1 MPTPKRGPRL
11 GGGAAHQKQL
21 LANQARDLFR
31 HGRIR
36 TTEAKAKALRP
47 YAEKLITKAKRGDL
61 HNRRLVLADLHD
73 RDVVAYLFED
83 VAPRFAD
90 RDGGYTRILKLEPRK
105 GDNARMALIELV
117 EQGDSAGGE
126 VIEESKAGRSRGLFG
141 RRRKK
146 VGEEAAPAGAGT
158 AVLDAEED
166 DEVEAEFDVEDDEQ
180 VAAAI
185 AAATSGPAPSEDVEV
200 DEETTAA
207 AADAPADE
215 EAAAPAGD
223 EAAASAADEAAA
235 SADDADDDAADD
247 EDADED
253 ADDDGADDAKA

>member
-11 GGGAAHQKQL
+11 GGSPAHQKQL

-61 HNRRLVLADLHD
+61 HNRRLVLAELHD

-117 EQGDSAGGE
+117 EQGAGPGGE
-126 VIEESKAGRSRGLFG
+126 AIEEAKAGRSRGLFG
-141 RRRKK
+141 RRRRR
-146 VGEEAAPAGAGT
+146 VADEAAPAAAGT
-158 AVLDAEED
+158 AVLDSDED
-166 DEVEAEFDVEDDEQ
+166 AEVEDTFDVEDDEQ

-185 AAATSGPAPSEDVEV
+185 AAATGGATV
-200 DEETTAA
+200 EET
-207 AADAPADE
+207 ADAESDAESD
-215 EAAAPAGD
+215 AGSD
-223 EAAASAADEAAA
+223 ADEADTAA
-235 SADDADDDAADD
+235 PDDDTVAADDD
-247 EDADED
+247 
-253 ADDDGADDAKA
+253 DDAKA

>member
-11 GGGAAHQKQL
+11 GGSPAHQKQL

-36 TTEAKAKALRP
+36 TTESKAKALRP

-61 HNRRLVLADLHD
+61 HSRRQAMSELRD

-90 RDGGYTRILKLEPRK
+90 RDGGYTRILKMEPRK

-117 EQGDSAGGE
+117 DRGVTSGE
-126 VIEESKAGRSRGLFG
+126 EAIEESKAGRSRGLFG
-141 RRRKK
+141 RRRKN
-146 VGEEAAPAGAGT
+146 VAEEAAPAAAGT
-158 AVLDAEED
+158 ALLDADDDVEEED
-166 DEVEAEFDVEDDEQ
+166 AFDVEDDAQ

-185 AAATSGPAPSEDVEV
+185 AEATGTTADPSSDVEESEEPEA
-200 DEETTAA
+200 DEPEAAEAEPEA
-207 AADAPADE
+207 AADDA
-215 EAAAPAGD
+215 EA
-223 EAAASAADEAAA
+223 EAEPEA
-235 SADDADDDAADD
+235 ADDADG
-247 EDADED
+247 E
-253 ADDDGADDAKA
+253 DDAKA

>member
-11 GGGAAHQKQL
+11 GGSAAHQKQL

-61 HNRRLVLADLHD
+61 HNRRLVLAELHD
-73 RDVVAYLFED
+73 RDVVAYLFEE

-117 EQGDSAGGE
+117 EQADSPGGE
-126 VIEESKAGRSRGLFG
+126 AIEEAKAGRSRGLFG
-141 RRRKK
+141 RRRRRAAD
-146 VGEEAAPAGAGT
+146 EAAPAAVGT
-158 AVLDAEED
+158 AVLDSDED
-166 DEVEAEFDVEDDEQ
+166 VEVEDAFDVEDDEQ

-185 AAATSGPAPSEDVEV
+185 AAATGG
-200 DEETTAA
+200 AA
-207 AADAPADE
+207 AA
-215 EAAAPAGD
+215 EASDTEP
-223 EAAASAADEAAA
+223 
-235 SADDADDDAADD
+235 SADDAAGADDAEA
-247 EDADED
+247 
-253 ADDDGADDAKA
+253 ADDAKA